1 VGAMWVFVDMISTFG
16 GENPDVDFID
26 DDRVMP

>member
-1 VGAMWVFVDMISTFG
+1 MWAFVDMIQMFV

-26 DDRVMP
+26 DDRVIP